1 MNKDVIGNLI
11 ALRRK
16 LTHLLNSA
24 QQNTVRHTLN
34 ELDIEIENL
43 EMALNEQQG
52 AALQVLNLAAEKSCR
67 HLEQAIQD
75 LQKGLDFA
83 ISINQALATLSKAL
97 A

>member
-1 MNKDVIGNLI
+1 MNKDAIGNLI
-11 ALRRK
+11 VLRRK

-43 EMALNEQQG
+43 EVALNEQQG
-52 AALQVLNLAAEKSCR
+52 TALQALNLAAEKSCR
-67 HLEQAIQD
+67 HLERAIQD